1 MRNIYFVSVV
11 ALAAVAIGCSPAL
24 VNRTEVRTRP
34 AVIIKPGEPI
44 AIMPFET
51 ESVLSNL
58 GSQLSDEIIVELFE
72 NAPQLKIVP
81 GTIVKNYLANA
92 NLGIAGLPD
101 VHSIHSIKEGVR
113 CRYLLTGNLYTS
125 IGDVRFTTSYS
136 SRIAKGSLT
145 LRLIDCDSMTVVWAK
160 HLEGSYSTT
169 LYYVDSQQS
178 AIYRTDGELLI
189 NLIKEMATEA
199 AKNFY

>member
-81 GTIVKNYLANA
+81 GTVVKNYLAHTNI
-92 NLGIAGLPD
+92 GVAGLPD
-101 VHSIHSIKEGVR
+101 AHSIHNIKEGVR

-125 IGDVRFTTSYS
+125 IGDVRFTTTYS

-189 NLIKEMATEA
+189 NLIKDMATEA

>member
-1 MRNIYFVSVV
+1 MRNIYFISV
-11 ALAAVAIGCSPAL
+11 AMLASLVIGCSPVL
-24 VNRTEVRTRP
+24 VDRAEVRTRP
-34 AVIIKPGEPI
+34 AFIIKPGEPI

-81 GTIVKNYLANA
+81 GTVVKNYLAHTNI
-92 NLGIAGLPD
+92 GVAGLPD
-101 VHSIHSIKEGVR
+101 AHSIHNIKEGVR

-125 IGDVRFTTSYS
+125 IGDVRFTTTYS